1 MPFIDGDSSTTPAKH
16 ADAKNHLSFPV
27 MPNMQRRVCQ
37 SSDPL
42 PIHPTSSDRSLLVRH
57 PCELPST
64 TYRSALVPNFFLL
77 FAVAVRHLPVVVIV
91 HASAGATGSS
101 LFLQLSHFCRRSMTA
116 LKTHGSLK
124 TTSVH
129 GQPTGLPCTGGS
141 YLTATCGPLHCVRSG
156 SADADDLA
164 VSVGFIPL

>member
-91 HASAGATGSS
+91 HAIVGATGSS
-101 LFLQLSHFCRRSMTA
+101 IFLQLSQFISAAVPLLPTVNDGAEDTWKPQNNQRSRTA
-116 LKTHGSLK
+116 HGS
-124 TTSVH
+124 SMH
-129 GQPTGLPCTGGS
+129 
-141 YLTATCGPLHCVRSG
+141 RW
-156 SADADDLA
+156 
-164 VSVGFIPL
+164 FIPHGDMWSVALRSQW